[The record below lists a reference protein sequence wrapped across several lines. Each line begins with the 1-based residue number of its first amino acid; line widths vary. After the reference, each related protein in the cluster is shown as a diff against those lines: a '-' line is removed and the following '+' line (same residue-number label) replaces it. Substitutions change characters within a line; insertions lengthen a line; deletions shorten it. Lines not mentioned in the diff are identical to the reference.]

1 MLYFLDNVACILKL
15 EDKIVILYGQI
26 LNWKLS
32 NIDRWIGS
40 VFIIGLQNLFLK
52 TWMQKQNKP
61 PKKPKRFSCT
71 WQSRRM
77 DFALHPDLILS
88 NLFDTISTISWL
100 KYTYNMFL
108 YLKVLLVNDL
118 NINWFYILGIPNI
131 SLKLETSKSCKGN

>member
-1 MLYFLDNVACILKL
+1 MLYFLDKVACILKL

-32 NIDRWIGS
+32 NIDRWIES

-100 KYTYNMFL
+100 NYTYNMFL

-118 NINWFYILGIPNI
+118 NINWFYLLVIPNI
-131 SLKLETSKSCKGN
+131 SLKLETSKSCKRN

>member
-1 MLYFLDNVACILKL
+1 MLYFLDKVACILKL
-15 EDKIVILYGQI
+15 EDKIVILCGQI

-32 NIDRWIGS
+32 NIDRWIES
-40 VFIIGLQNLFLK
+40 VFIIVLQNLFLK

-100 KYTYNMFL
+100 KYIYNMFL

-118 NINWFYILGIPNI
+118 NINWIYFLGIPNI
-131 SLKLETSKSCKGN
+131 SLKLEISKSCKGN

>member
-1 MLYFLDNVACILKL
+1 MLYFLDKVACILKL

-32 NIDRWIGS
+32 NIDRWIES

-131 SLKLETSKSCKGN
+131 SLKLETSKSCKRN

>member
-1 MLYFLDNVACILKL
+1 MLYFLDKVACILKL

-32 NIDRWIGS
+32 NIDRWIES

-61 PKKPKRFSCT
+61 PKKSKRFSCT

-100 KYTYNMFL
+100 KYIYNMFL

>member
-1 MLYFLDNVACILKL
+1 MLYFLDKVACILKL

-61 PKKPKRFSCT
+61 PKKSKRFSCT

-118 NINWFYILGIPNI
+118 NINRIYFLGIPNI